1 MLTVTFSTD
10 LDTSSVPPATSFAV
24 TVDGTER
31 AVRGVSLASRTVTL
45 TLATAVQAGQSVQVS
60 YSVPASNPIRD
71 TGSGAVAAFTA
82 QAVAN
87 GTSARA
93 PSLSGVWIN
102 ELIVRLTYDEYLDTA
117 FAPSASSFDIM
128 VDGTAHDVISPMMS
142 STSVMLIVTP
152 AVQAGQSVQLSYT
165 VPSSSP
171 IQDVG
176 GTPAAG
182 FASRAVYNR
191 TSLNEPALRGSSSSE
206 STVLLQYSG
215 PLQVGSAPPA
225 SSFTLEVD
233 GTERAITGVALN
245 DKAVSLTAAG
255 GVQAGQSLRLSY
267 AVPSS
272 SPIRSEGGVLAGAY
286 TNRAIPN
293 YTDPAAPAFRSA
305 VLDASGST
313 IMLTFDEDLDTGST
327 PPATSFSTTVG
338 NSVRSIA
345 SAAVRGRSV
354 VLVLDS
360 PVVYSPQGRVHF
372 SYAAPSSSPIR
383 DIGGTPASALTSRS
397 VDRTAIIPGTKTT
410 EPTTT
415 EPTTT
420 EPRSQ
425 QGGNGGS
432 GGGGSGGGGG
442 DLDIGVATFVVANG
456 WSAADVGVASVL
468 AARSTGAVVVY
479 TVGEALSAETAMLLR
494 EASPAEVIMVG
505 GHAAIS
511 SDVRTQISAASPESD
526 LTRISGTDRADTAAA
541 TARRILGAPPGAGP
555 VTLVVANGWSPPDI
569 GAAALAARSGRSAVL
584 YTGTDALPEASAAW
598 LRGYQIAR
606 VILMGGTAAISAD
619 VADAIAAAASEA
631 TMSRLTGTD
640 RVDTAAQTARRALGD
655 PAAAPD
661 DVTLVVANGWSPPD
675 VGVAAALAAATENA
689 AVVYTARETLPY
701 ATAALI
707 REYRPSQIIIIGGRT
722 AVAESVREAI
732 AQALPNADVRR
743 VTGSNRVDTA
753 ARAARRILTNS

>member
-1 MLTVTFSTD
+1 MLTVIFSTD
-10 LDTSSVPPATSFAV
+10 LDTSSAPSAASFAV

-71 TGSGAVAAFTA
+71 TSSGAVAAFAA

-93 PSLSGVWIN
+93 PSLSGVWVN
-102 ELIVRLTYDEYLDTA
+102 ELIVWLTYDEYLDTA
-117 FAPSASSFDIM
+117 FAPSASSFGIM
-128 VDGTAHDVISPMMS
+128 VDGTAHDVVSPMMS

-171 IQDVG
+171 VQDVG

-191 TSLNEPALRGSSSSE
+191 TSLSALALRGTSYNE
-206 STVLLQYSG
+206 STVRLHYSE
-215 PLQVGSAPPA
+215 PLDTGSAPPT

-233 GTERAITGVALN
+233 GTERAVTGVAL
-245 DKAVSLTAAG
+245 DDTTVSLTTAG
-255 GVQAGQSLRLSY
+255 GVQAGQSLSLSY
-267 AVPSS
+267 VVPSS
-272 SPIRSEGGVLAGAY
+272 SPIQSDGGLLADAY

-293 YTDPAAPAFRSA
+293 HTDPGAPMFRTA

-313 IMLTFDEDLDTGST
+313 ITLTYHEDLDTGST
-327 PPATSFSTTVG
+327 PPATSFSATVG
-338 NSVRSIA
+338 NSLRSIA

-354 VLVLDS
+354 VLVLEA
-360 PVVYSPQGRVHF
+360 PAVYSPQGRVHF
-372 SYAAPSSSPIR
+372 SYATPSSSPIR

-415 EPTTT
+415 EP
-420 EPRSQ
+420 RSQ

-432 GGGGSGGGGG
+432 GGGGGGGGGG
-442 DLDIGVATFVVANG
+442 DLDIGVATLVVANG

-468 AARSTGAVVVY
+468 AARSEGAVVVY

-494 EASPAEVIMVG
+494 ETSPVEVIVVG

-511 SDVRTQISAASPESD
+511 SDVRTQIRAASPESD
-526 LTRISGTDRADTAAA
+526 LTRISGADRADTAAA

-569 GAAALAARSGRSAVL
+569 GAAAALAARSGRSAVL
-584 YTGTDALPEASAAW
+584 YTSTDALPEASAAL
-598 LRGYQIAR
+598 LRDYQIAR
-606 VILMGGTAAISAD
+606 VILMGGTAAISTD
-619 VADAIAAAASEA
+619 VADTIAAAASEA
-631 TMSRLTGTD
+631 SMSRLTGTD
-640 RVDTAAQTARRALGD
+640 RVDTAAQTARRALGN

-689 AVVYTARETLPY
+689 AFVYTARDTLPD
-701 ATAALI
+701 ATATLI

-722 AVAESVREAI
+722 AVADSVREAI
-732 AQALPNADVRR
+732 GQAFPNADVRR
-743 VTGSNRVDTA
+743 VTGGNRADTA